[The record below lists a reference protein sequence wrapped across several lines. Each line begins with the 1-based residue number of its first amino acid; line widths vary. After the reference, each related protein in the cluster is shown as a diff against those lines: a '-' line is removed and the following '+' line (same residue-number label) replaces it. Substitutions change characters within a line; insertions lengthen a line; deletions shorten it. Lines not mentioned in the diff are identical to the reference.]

1 MVIRKI
7 RKRQD
12 QGKASDVYL
21 NGRKLNP
28 ERVRR
33 EIRRYS
39 KDCNDENPA
48 ENGSSIGL
56 PLSANPFENMSL
68 LTVSQTS
75 ESTRPIRIA

>member
-1 MVIRKI
+1 LIKKI

-21 NGRKLNP
+21 NGRKLDP
-28 ERVRR
+28 ERVKR

-39 KDCNDENPA
+39 KDCNNENPA
-48 ENGSSIGL
+48 ENGSSIGP
-56 PLSANPFENMSL
+56 PLSTNSFENISL

-75 ESTRPIRIA
+75 ESIRPIRIA